1 MLVLNIDVCVTLLV
15 YATENVGSADKL
27 VYESRQTVSKIR
39 GDGYLYITFFIIN
52 RFIFHQIFC
61 RILAN
66 TLQHSPIVL
75 CECVCVYC
83 IQYSLLEYTESWL
96 VLQRDSFLEMLL
108 SGFSSI
114 CSSVSEIFY
123 CFWTLLV
130 AIKYHLY

>member
-1 MLVLNIDVCVTLLV
+1 MRSDRCTLQ
-15 YATENVGSADKL
+15 
-27 VYESRQTVSKIR
+27 SRALQLYRFEPRQIGIRVRRAVSKIW

-52 RFIFHQIFC
+52 RFIFHQIIC